1 MHFQFQFVSDS
12 LNYFS
17 LFFLLG
23 WVTPLRAVQTRFF
36 RKDEGKQSQIP
47 PKIQPQVHLSNTSS
61 WAGEQAQ
68 MTFRSYE
75 PTHLTLPPM

>member
-23 WVTPLRAVQTRFF
+23 WVTSLRAVQTCFF
-36 RKDEGKQSQIP
+36 HKDEGKLGQIL
-47 PKIQPQVHLSNTSS
+47 PKIQPQVHLSNKSS
-61 WAGEQAQ
+61 RAGEQ
-68 MTFRSYE
+68 TKVTLRSYE
-75 PTHLTLPPM
+75 PTHLILPPM